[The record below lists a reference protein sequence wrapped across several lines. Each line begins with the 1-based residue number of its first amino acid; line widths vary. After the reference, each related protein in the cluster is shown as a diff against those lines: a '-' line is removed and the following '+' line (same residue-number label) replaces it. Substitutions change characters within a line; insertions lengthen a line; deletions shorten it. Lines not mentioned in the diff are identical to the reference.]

1 MKNEETNGRLFAV
14 EQRMAVLI
22 EECDFMRLNARQEEI
37 PTAVYNGESKRS
49 TSISSLTESL
59 FSSLSGRLKLISKL
73 QLIL

>member
-1 MKNEETNGRLFAV
+1 MKNEETNDRLFAV

-22 EECDFMRLNARQEEI
+22 EECDVMKLNARQEEI
-37 PTAVYNGESKRS
+37 STDGENKRS

-73 QLIL
+73 QLI